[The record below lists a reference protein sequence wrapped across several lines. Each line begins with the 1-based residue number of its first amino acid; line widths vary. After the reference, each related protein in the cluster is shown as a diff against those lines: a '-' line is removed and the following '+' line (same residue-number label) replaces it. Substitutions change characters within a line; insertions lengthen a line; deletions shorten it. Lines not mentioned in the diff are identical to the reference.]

1 MATHH
6 GKEGV
11 VKAGGTGIGE
21 LTGFTLE
28 TTADV
33 VEDTA
38 LTDATKSF
46 LAGRTSF
53 SGTLEMSYDE
63 TDSPQQTLT
72 AGSSISFVLLPEGNA
87 SGDESFTGTGIVTGM
102 SVSVP
107 LDGITTSSREHI
119 NPIRGASILP
129 FVGQSAL
136 N

>member
-11 VKAGGTGIGE
+11 VKAGGSGIGE

-46 LAGRTSF
+46 VAGRTSF
-53 SGTLEMSYDE
+53 SGSLDMNYDE

-72 AGSSISFVLLPEGNA
+72 VGSEISFVLLPEGNS
-87 SGDESFTGTGIVTGM
+87 SGDESFTGSGIITGM
-102 SVSVP
+102 SVNNGMDALISRSVTFQ
-107 LDGITTSSREHI
+107 G
-119 NPIRGASILP
+119 RGTLTRGT
-129 FVGQSAL
+129 V
-136 N
+136 

>member
-11 VKAGGTGIGE
+11 VTAGGTGVGE

-28 TTADV
+28 TSADV

-46 LAGRTSF
+46 VAGRTSF
-53 SGTLEMSYDE
+53 SGSLDMSYDE

-72 AGSSISFVLLPEGNA
+72 AGTSISFILGPEGNS
-87 SGDESFTGTGIVTGM
+87 SGDEIFTGTGLVTGM
-102 SVSVP
+102 SVNVG
-107 LDGITTSSREHI
+107 LDSITTRSVTFQGSGALT
-119 NPIRGASILP
+119 RGT
-129 FVGQSAL
+129 V
-136 N
+136 

>member
-11 VKAGGTGIGE
+11 VTAGGTGIGE

-33 VEDTA
+33 VEDTQ
-38 LTDATKSF
+38 LSDSTKSF
-46 LAGRTSF
+46 VAGRTSF

-72 AGSSISFVLLPEGNA
+72 AGTSISFILAPEGN
-87 SGDESFTGTGIVTGM
+87 STGDETFTGTGIVTGM
-102 SVSVP
+102 SVSIP
-107 LDGITTSSREHI
+107 LDGITTRSVTFQGTGTLT
-119 NPIRGASILP
+119 RGTA
-129 FVGQSAL
+129 
-136 N
+136 

>member
-11 VKAGGTGIGE
+11 VKAGGTAIGE

-33 VEDTA
+33 VEDTQ
-38 LTDATKSF
+38 LSDATKSF

-72 AGSSISFVLLPEGNA
+72 AGTTIAFILGPEGNG
-87 SGDESFTGTGIVTGM
+87 SGDEIFTGSGIVTGM
-102 SVSVP
+102 SVNVS
-107 LDGITTSSREHI
+107 LDGITTRAVTFQGTGALT
-119 NPIRGASILP
+119 RGT
-129 FVGQSAL
+129 V
-136 N
+136 

>member
-11 VKAGGTGIGE
+11 VTVGGTGVGE

-28 TTADV
+28 TTGDV

-46 LAGRTSF
+46 VAGRTSF
-53 SGTLEMSYDE
+53 SGTLEMHFDE
-63 TDSPQQTLT
+63 TDTPQTSLT

-87 SGDESFTGTGIVTGM
+87 SGDRSFTGTGIVTGM
-102 SVSVP
+102 SVNNSM
-107 LDGITTSSREHI
+107 DAIISRTVTFQGT
-119 NPIRGASILP
+119 GALTIGT
-129 FVGQSAL
+129 V
-136 N
+136 